1 MFFYLFL
8 FEKKDKEIF
17 SRFDKYIFKKLF
29 IFNVFAFEKIDKYL
43 RLYLKDRLKLEKNL
57 MDKKLKDVKLVIDMK
72 SEKLDSVF

>member
-1 MFFYLFL
+1 M
-8 FEKKDKEIF
+8 
-17 SRFDKYIFKKLF
+17 FKKLF
-29 IFNVFAFEKIDKYL
+29 IFNVFVFEKIDKYL

>member
-29 IFNVFAFEKIDKYL
+29 IFNVFAFEKVDKYL

>member
-29 IFNVFAFEKIDKYL
+29 IFNVFVFEKIDKYL

>member
-1 MFFYLFL
+1 MYLFL

-29 IFNVFAFEKIDKYL
+29 IFNVFVFEKIDKYL